1 MVKQDQRGLP
11 RGLRAQDPAQPRGA
25 AGWGPGVR
33 EGHAAGR
40 GGLLVTH
47 RDPVEKR
54 GPQEDPQAR
63 GAARHPADPA
73 PTTRGLQVGVG
84 V

>member
-11 RGLRAQDPAQPRGA
+11 WGLRARNPAQPRGA
-25 AGWGPGVR
+25 AGWGPGVQ

-47 RDPVEKR
+47 GDSVEKR
-54 GPQEDPQAR
+54 SPQEDPQAR
-63 GAARHPADPA
+63 GAAGHPADPV
-73 PTTRGLQVGVG
+73 PTTRGLQVRVG